1 MASKYQLKNNNFYL
15 DGTDIPIN
23 TLNITDSNT
32 IHEIEKQLIQEAYEL
47 FFSELTQD
55 TIFDENYFKSLQK
68 RTFESLY
75 SWAGEYRDFNMAKGD
90 SRFCQG
96 SFVESSSKKIFDELK
111 NDDYLKYCENMTK
124 EKFAKKLAYYKC
136 ELNALHPFYELN
148 GRITRMFFDMI
159 VAYNGYKYID
169 YSTAS
174 PEKYIQAAI
183 ECVQYAD
190 SDAMEK
196 IILAGL
202 YLNRNQK

>member
-15 DGTDIPIN
+15 DGTDIPLN
-23 TLNITDSNT
+23 NLNITDSNT

-47 FFSELTQD
+47 FFSELTQN
-55 TIFDENYFKSLQK
+55 TIFDEIYFKSLQK

-75 SWAGEYRDFNMAKGD
+75 DWAGEYRDFNMAKGD

-96 SFVESSSKKIFDELK
+96 AFIESASKKIFEELANDGFLK
-111 NDDYLKYCENMTK
+111 NYENISK

-169 YSTAS
+169 YSVVS
-174 PEKYIQAAI
+174 SEEYIQAAI
-183 ECVQYAD
+183 ECVQYANNET
-190 SDAMEK
+190 MEK

-202 YLNRNQK
+202 CPNRD